1 MVSWSTMVTVQTH
14 NGDNGLDKLTPAGGD
29 QSLEH
34 NVYHHDVENVYVDDA
49 GYDTVSCKN
58 LLRSALVTGVT
69 APVCCCSE
77 NMIKIL
83 FLHSLLLHWSSD
95 KSVLYLCA
103 VSPCMRGYHDSG
115 ASICSR
121 VTQWCTGVSQTGA
134 SAALWWSQIF
144 LCHCLSHMQPHPPHL
159 TLLIPTQKSH

>member
-1 MVSWSTMVTVQTH
+1 MVTVQTH

-83 FLHSLLLHWSSD
+83 FLHSCYTDPVIKVCCIFALFPHVCEAIMIL
-95 KSVLYLCA
+95 A
-103 VSPCMRGYHDSG
+103 P
-115 ASICSR
+115 
-121 VTQWCTGVSQTGA
+121 A
-134 SAALWWSQIF
+134 SAQ
-144 LCHCLSHMQPHPPHL
+144 
-159 TLLIPTQKSH
+159 

>member
-29 QSLEH
+29 QSLEQ

-58 LLRSALVTGVT
+58 ILRTALVTGVT
-69 APVCCCSE
+69 APVYCCLE

-83 FLHSLLLHWSSD
+83 FLHSD
-95 KSVLYLCA
+95 LCA
-103 VSPCMRGYHDSG
+103 VSPCMRGYHDPG

-121 VTQWCTGVSQTGA
+121 VTQ
-134 SAALWWSQIF
+134 
-144 LCHCLSHMQPHPPHL
+144 
-159 TLLIPTQKSH
+159 